1 MKVIFM
7 GTPDFAVPT
16 LELLE
21 KEHEVSLVI
30 TQPDRPKGRG
40 KQMTPPPVKAK
51 ALELGIEVYQPESIN
66 TEESISKIKEIS
78 PDIIVVV
85 AYGQVL
91 NEEILNLP
99 KYKCVNVHAS
109 LLPKYRGAAPLNWV
123 IINGEEKSGI
133 TIMEMNKG
141 LDTGDMI
148 SKREIAIDDDMT
160 AGELHDELM
169 HVGAELLIDT
179 LKDIENGTATKEVQD
194 DSMSSYAHMMDKSLG
209 KIDWN
214 KSALDIK
221 NLVRGTQPWPGAYF
235 EYENKIVKVFETDIC
250 DEMKE
255 TENGKV
261 VKVNE
266 EGIFVSVKD
275 GYIILKKIQV
285 PGKRSMTI
293 EEFLRGNEFKTD
305 VILR

>member
-78 PDIIVVV
+78 PDIIIVV

-179 LKDIENGTATKEVQD
+179 LKDIEN
-194 DSMSSYAHMMDKSLG
+194 
-209 KIDWN
+209 
-214 KSALDIK
+214 
-221 NLVRGTQPWPGAYF
+221 
-235 EYENKIVKVFETDIC
+235 
-250 DEMKE
+250 
-255 TENGKV
+255 
-261 VKVNE
+261 
-266 EGIFVSVKD
+266 
-275 GYIILKKIQV
+275 
-285 PGKRSMTI
+285 
-293 EEFLRGNEFKTD
+293 
-305 VILR
+305 